1 MANFAASYSVSAQ
14 HTNFEHRLLF
24 GRHIAQMH
32 SRRIFF
38 ALHNQHVRAYIE
50 CKR

>member
-1 MANFAASYSVSAQ
+1 MVNSITSYSLSAK

-32 SRRIFF
+32 SRRLFF
-38 ALHNQHVRAYIE
+38 ALHNQPLRAYIE